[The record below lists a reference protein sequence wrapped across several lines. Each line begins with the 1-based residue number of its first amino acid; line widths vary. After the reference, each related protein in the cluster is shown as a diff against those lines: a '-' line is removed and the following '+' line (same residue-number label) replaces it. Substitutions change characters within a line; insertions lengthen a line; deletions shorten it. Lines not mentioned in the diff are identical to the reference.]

1 MKKLHEVDWEVDGLT
16 TIFTVEDPETGNKIF
31 IPIKNELLLS
41 LEGDKICQIISAIIE
56 QELKN
61 K

>member
-1 MKKLHEVDWEVDGLT
+1 MKKPQEVMFEEGETMT
-16 TIFTVEDPETGNKIF
+16 TFTVEDPLTGDKII
-31 IPIKNELLLS
+31 IPMKNELLLS
-41 LEGDKICQIISAIIE
+41 LSSEKLVQIISAIIE

>member
-1 MKKLHEVDWEVDGLT
+1 MKKLHEVEWVEDGLT

-41 LEGDKICQIISAIIE
+41 LKGDKILKIISTIIE

>member
-1 MKKLHEVDWEVDGLT
+1 MKKLHEVEWVEDGLT

-41 LEGDKICQIISAIIE
+41 LKGDKILKIISTIIE

-61 K
+61 N